1 MAIFWKSEKTLSKN
15 GPNSLLLVDF
25 QFLFKHI
32 DVVSKAMIIDLDA
45 HQVTIVFFCQT
56 IKHCSVFSNFNSL
69 YSFVKQSNTVVYLV
83 TSIHS
88 SL

>member
-1 MAIFWKSEKTLSKN
+1 MERALSKD

-45 HQVTIVFFCQT
+45 HQVTIIF
-56 IKHCSVFSNFNSL
+56 
-69 YSFVKQSNTVVYLV
+69 FVKQSNTVVYVV
-83 TSIHS
+83 TS
-88 SL
+88 

>member
-1 MAIFWKSEKTLSKN
+1 MERALSKD

-45 HQVTIVFFCQT
+45 HQVIINYILLSNNQT
-56 IKHCSVFSNFNSL
+56 L
-69 YSFVKQSNTVVYLV
+69 
-83 TSIHS
+83 
-88 SL
+88 